1 MLLDLLNE
9 KEYSTHE
16 IVGQLATEIATELF
30 IQSLD
35 KKQLQDGSI
44 TFTLAN
50 QDFIVEQSFSFAEKI
65 IARRQIKG

>member
-1 MLLDLLNE
+1 MLLDL
-9 KEYSTHE
+9 KDYSSHE
-16 IVGQLATEIATELF
+16 FVGHLATEIATELF

-50 QDFIVEQSFSFAEKI
+50 QDFIIEQSFSFAEKI
-65 IARRQIKG
+65 LAKRQTKC